1 MDEPDTLAGMKVAIV
16 GAGLVG
22 GAAGYAMVLRG
33 SCTEL
38 VLVDIDADRAHAEA
52 ADISHAA
59 PVSHPVRVSSGGDDF
74 GSVAGAAVVVVTA
87 GANQKPGEDRLSL
100 VGRNADIFRQII
112 PQIASAAPQ
121 AVLLV
126 ASNPVDIM
134 TALTANL
141 APQASVLG
149 SGTVLDS
156 ARFRSLLSVR
166 AGVAPQNMHAL
177 VLGEHGE
184 SEVLAWSSASVG
196 GIPLAQV
203 LSVDQTL
210 RDEVE
215 RDTRQAAAQIIAGK
229 GATNY
234 GVGAALALIT
244 EAILKDRRAVLTV
257 SGPSPY
263 GPYLSLPRVVGAGGI
278 LRTLTPDLE
287 PQEQEALHHG
297 AEVLTKAA
305 QALPELQ

>member
-1 MDEPDTLAGMKVAIV
+1 MKVAIV

-33 SCTEL
+33 SCTDL
-38 VLVDIDADRAHAEA
+38 VLVDIDAERAHAEA

-59 PVSHPVRVSSGGDDF
+59 PVSHPVRVSGSGDF
-74 GSVAGAAVVVVTA
+74 GLLSGAGVVVVTA

-112 PQIASAAPQ
+112 PQVISAAPQ

-134 TALTANL
+134 TALTAKL
-141 APQASVLG
+141 APQAAVLG

-184 SEVLAWSSASVG
+184 SEVLAWSSASVS
-196 GIPLAQV
+196 GIPLSQV
-203 LSVDQTL
+203 LSVDGAL
-210 RDEVE
+210 RSEVE

-244 EAILKDRRAVLTV
+244 EAILKDRHAVLTV

-278 LRTLTPDLE
+278 LRTLTPDLD

-297 AEVLTKAA
+297 AEVLAKAA